1 MALDY
6 HDSDIF
12 NIGSDDVKSFNYTY
26 QYVVDHSE
34 STSRLAHFP
43 AGFAKF
49 MMKLC
54 YQLGISPL
62 GVYQYN
68 MISST
73 FVFDTSK
80 IKEKLGWEPTLTNE
94 EMLLKSYEY
103 FHQNKEEIR
112 NRKDVSAHNREAD
125 MGLAIRVLKFF
136 S

>member
-1 MALDY
+1 
-6 HDSDIF
+6 
-12 NIGSDDVKSFNYTY
+12 
-26 QYVVDHSE
+26 
-34 STSRLAHFP
+34 
-43 AGFAKF
+43 

-54 YQLGISPL
+54 YHLGISPL

-73 FVFDTSK
+73 FVFDTTK
-80 IKEKLGWEPTLTNE
+80 IKTKLGWEPTMTNE

-103 FHQNKEEIR
+103 FHKNKEEIR
-112 NRKDVSAHNREAD
+112 NRNDEDVSAHNREAD